1 MITKDAVSSEDACDH
16 MERARLALDSARRD
30 GLNDADVLRNPHVQA
45 AHLKIAREEINKAL
59 AIIERMIL
67 DRREPSLPASF
78 LRRLCSGS
86 L

>member
-67 DRREPSLPASF
+67 DRRGPSSLASI
-78 LRRLCSGS
+78 LRRR
-86 L
+86 

>member
-1 MITKDAVSSEDACDH
+1 MITNDAVSDDACDH
-16 MERARLALDSARRD
+16 MERARSALESARRD
-30 GLNDADVLRNPHVQA
+30 GLNEAGVLRNPHVPA

-59 AIIERMIL
+59 AIIEQMIL
-67 DRREPSLPASF
+67 DRRGPSVPPSL